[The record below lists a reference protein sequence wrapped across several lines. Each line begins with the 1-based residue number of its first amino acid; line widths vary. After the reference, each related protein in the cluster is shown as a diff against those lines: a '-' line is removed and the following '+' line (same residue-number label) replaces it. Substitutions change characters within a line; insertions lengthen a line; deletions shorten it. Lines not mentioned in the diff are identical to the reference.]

1 MMNKNINMM
10 IMINNSINYSINNN
24 ISKIIIKSNRKM
36 IIVRLYENN
45 DK

>member
-10 IMINNSINYSINNN
+10 IMINNSINNSINNN

-36 IIVRLYENN
+36 IIVRLY
-45 DK
+45 

>member
-24 ISKIIIKSNRKM
+24 ISKIIIKGNRKM
-36 IIVRLYENN
+36 IIVRLY
-45 DK
+45 

>member
-24 ISKIIIKSNRKM
+24 ISKIIIKSNRKI
-36 IIVRLYENN
+36 IIVRLY
-45 DK
+45 

>member
-1 MMNKNINMM
+1 MINKNINMM

-36 IIVRLYENN
+36 IIVRLY
-45 DK
+45 

>member
-36 IIVRLYENN
+36 IIVRLY
-45 DK
+45 